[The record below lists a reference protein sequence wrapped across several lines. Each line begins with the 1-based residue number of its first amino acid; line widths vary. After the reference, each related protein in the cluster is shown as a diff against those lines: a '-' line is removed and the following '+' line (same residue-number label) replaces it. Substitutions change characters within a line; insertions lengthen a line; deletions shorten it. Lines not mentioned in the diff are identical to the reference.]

1 MGGRI
6 GQEREPEDS
15 LVRRNLACTAAAT
28 VVSGKQF
35 RRPGGDLGEG
45 KKGKLERRR
54 RGLNSRGA
62 FVVAVLVSEVNG
74 EINGDGR
81 FPVEE

>member
-1 MGGRI
+1 LRCSV
-6 GQEREPEDS
+6 E
-15 LVRRNLACTAAAT
+15 
-28 VVSGKQF
+28 QF
-35 RRPGGDLGEG
+35 LQPGGDWEGE

-54 RGLNSRGA
+54 RGLNSRGE
-62 FVVAVLVSEVNG
+62 FVVAVLISEVNG

>member
-1 MGGRI
+1 
-6 GQEREPEDS
+6 
-15 LVRRNLACTAAAT
+15 
-28 VVSGKQF
+28 
-35 RRPGGDLGEG
+35 LGEG

>member
-1 MGGRI
+1 MSTGARG
-6 GQEREPEDS
+6 
-15 LVRRNLACTAAAT
+15 
-28 VVSGKQF
+28 SGEEF
-35 RRPGGDLGEG
+35 RRPGGFSDSRKGGE
-45 KKGKLERRR
+45 LERRR

-62 FVVAVLVSEVNG
+62 FVVAVLVSEVKG

>member
-1 MGGRI
+1 
-6 GQEREPEDS
+6 
-15 LVRRNLACTAAAT
+15 
-28 VVSGKQF
+28 
-35 RRPGGDLGEG
+35 
-45 KKGKLERRR
+45 LERRR

-62 FVVAVLVSEVNG
+62 FVVAVLVSEVKG